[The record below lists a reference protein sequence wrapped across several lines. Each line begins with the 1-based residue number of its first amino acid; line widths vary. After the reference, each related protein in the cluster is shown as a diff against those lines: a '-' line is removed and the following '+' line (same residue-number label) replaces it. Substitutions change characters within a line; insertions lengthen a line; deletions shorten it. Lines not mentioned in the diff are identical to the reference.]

1 MQIFLQ
7 LVFSIFLKLSFSMKI
22 KKSWKKLVDLMEDY
36 TI

>member
-7 LVFSIFLKLSFSMKI
+7 LVFIIFLKLSFSMKI